1 MPPSPEWVI
10 VGRLRKSHGLRG
22 DIIVE
27 PITDAPAEVFSAG
40 RVLFAGDAE
49 GNPLPN
55 PPELTVRE
63 VRPHMNG
70 LLAVRFE
77 EIRDRDEASRWTN
90 RYLFAPASELAPP
103 AEGEVYLHELE
114 GMQVVL
120 ESGEPVGTVS
130 SVFELPQGLAIDVQ
144 RETGTVLIPFNAVFI
159 HEIRRA
165 DRTVVIAPPPGL
177 LD

>member
-1 MPPSPEWVI
+1 MPAPEWVI

-22 DIIVE
+22 EIIVE

-40 RVLFAGDAE
+40 RVLFAGDAS
-49 GNPLPN
+49 GDPLPD

-63 VRPHMNG
+63 TRPHANG

-77 EIRDRDEASRWTN
+77 EMRDRDEASRWTN
-90 RYLFAPASELAPP
+90 RYLFAPAAELKPP
-103 AEGEVYLHELE
+103 ADGEVYLHELE

-120 ESGEPVGTVS
+120 ESGERVGTVT
-130 SVFELPQGLAIDVQ
+130 SVFELPQGLALDVE
-144 RETGTVLIPFNAVFI
+144 REQGSVLIPFNDVFI
-159 HEIRRA
+159 HEVKRA

>member
-1 MPPSPEWVI
+1 MPSPEWVI

-22 DIIVE
+22 EIIVE

-40 RVLFAGDAE
+40 RVLFAGDAA
-49 GNPLPN
+49 GDPLPD

-63 VRPHMNG
+63 TRPHMKG

-77 EIRDRDEASRWTN
+77 EMRDRDEASRWTN
-90 RYLFAPASELAPP
+90 RYLMVPASELEPP

-114 GMQVVL
+114 GMQVIL
-120 ESGEPVGTVS
+120 ESGEHVGTVS
-130 SVFELPQGLAIDVQ
+130 AVFELPQGIALDVK
-144 RETGTVLIPFNAVFI
+144 RESGTVLIPFNEEFI
-159 HEIRRA
+159 HEVRRA
-165 DRTVVIAPPPGL
+165 ERTVVIAPPPGL

>member
-1 MPPSPEWVI
+1 MPSPEWVI

-22 DIIVE
+22 EIIVE

-40 RVLFAGDAE
+40 RVLFAGDAT
-49 GNPLPN
+49 GDPLPD

-63 VRPHMNG
+63 TRPHMNG

-77 EIRDRDEASRWTN
+77 EMRDRDEASRWTN
-90 RYLFAPASELAPP
+90 RYLLMPAAELEPP

-114 GMQVVL
+114 GMRVVL
-120 ESGEPVGTVS
+120 ESGEHVGTVT
-130 SVFELPQGLAIDVQ
+130 SVFHLPQGLALDVK
-144 RETGTVLIPFNAVFI
+144 RESGTVLIPFNAVFI
-159 HEIRRA
+159 HEIKRA
-165 DRTVVIAPPPGL
+165 ERTVVIAPPPGL

>member
-1 MPPSPEWVI
+1 MPSPEWVI

-40 RVLFAGDAE
+40 RVLYAGDAA
-49 GNPLPN
+49 GDPLPD

-63 VRPHMNG
+63 TRPHMNG
-70 LLAVRFE
+70 LLAVHFE

-90 RYLFAPASELAPP
+90 RYLLAPAEELAPP
-103 AEGEVYLHELE
+103 VEGEVYVHELE
-114 GMQVVL
+114 GMHVVL
-120 ESGEPVGTVS
+120 ESGEHVGTVS
-130 SVFELPQGLAIDVQ
+130 SVFELPQGLALDVQ
-144 RETGTVLIPFNAVFI
+144 RETGTVLIPFNEVFI

>member
-1 MPPSPEWVI
+1 MPSPEWVI

-22 DIIVE
+22 EIIVE

-40 RVLFAGDAE
+40 RVLFAGDATGE
-49 GNPLPN
+49 PLPD
-55 PPELTVRE
+55 PPELTVRD
-63 VRPHMNG
+63 VRPHTNG

-77 EIRDRDEASRWTN
+77 EMRDRDEASRWTN
-90 RYLFAPASELAPP
+90 RYLLVPASEVEPP
-103 AEGEVYLHELE
+103 AQGEVFLHELE

-120 ESGEPVGTVS
+120 GSGENVGTVS
-130 SVFELPQGLAIDVQ
+130 AVFELPQGLALDVK
-144 RETGTVLIPFNAVFI
+144 RESGTVLIPFNDAFI

-165 DRTVVIAPPPGL
+165 ERTVVIAPPPGL

>member
-1 MPPSPEWVI
+1 VPAPEWVI

-22 DIIVE
+22 EIIVE

-40 RVLFAGDAE
+40 RVLFAGDAA
-49 GNPLPN
+49 GDPLPH
-55 PPELTVRE
+55 PPELTVRD

-70 LLAVRFE
+70 LLIAQFE
-77 EIRDRDEASRWTN
+77 EMRDRDEASRWTN
-90 RYLFAPASELAPP
+90 RYLFAPASELHPP
-103 AEGEVYLHELE
+103 AEGEVYVHELE

-120 ESGEPVGTVS
+120 ESGEHVGTVAN
-130 SVFELPQGLAIDVQ
+130 VFELPQGLALDVK
-144 RETGTVLIPFNAVFI
+144 RESGTVLIPFNEVFI
-159 HEIRRA
+159 HELRRA

>member
-1 MPPSPEWVI
+1 MPAPEWVI

-22 DIIVE
+22 EIIVE

-40 RVLFAGDAE
+40 RVLFAGDAA
-49 GNPLPN
+49 GDPLPD

-63 VRPHMNG
+63 SRPHMNG

-77 EIRDRDEASRWTN
+77 EMRDRNEASQWTN
-90 RYLFAPASELAPP
+90 RYLLVPATELEPP
-103 AEGEVYLHELE
+103 SEGEVYLHELE
-114 GMQVVL
+114 GMRVELV
-120 ESGEPVGTVS
+120 SGEYVGTVT
-130 SVFELPQGLAIDVQ
+130 SVFELPQGLALDVQ
-144 RETGTVLIPFNAVFI
+144 RESGTVLVPFNEVFI

-165 DRTVVIAPPPGL
+165 ARTVVIAPPAGL

>member
-1 MPPSPEWVI
+1 MPSPEWVI

-22 DIIVE
+22 EIIVE

-40 RVLFAGDAE
+40 RVLFAGDAA
-49 GNPLPN
+49 GDPLPD

-63 VRPHMNG
+63 TRPHMNG

-77 EIRDRDEASRWTN
+77 EMRDRDEASRWTN
-90 RYLFAPASELAPP
+90 RYLMMPASQLEPP

-114 GMQVVL
+114 GMRVVL
-120 ESGEPVGTVS
+120 DSGEHVGTVS
-130 SVFELPQGLAIDVQ
+130 AVFELPQGLALDVK
-144 RETGTVLIPFNAVFI
+144 RESGTVLIPFNREFI
-159 HEIRRA
+159 QEIRRA
-165 DRTVVIAPPPGL
+165 ERTVVIAPPAGL